1 MVAKEISQT
10 MTNLN
15 KKQVQQHHTKT
26 SPPPHTETNASA
38 QEERQGANLCNLEKK
53 QQLRTR
59 QLLVCNAVQAQAVHG
74 CVSNLCIQGL
84 NAREHQAVEKRCQG
98 GPASRGANLL
108 QGKAKHVELG
118 KHTLWRKGSKPS
130 TCASSIC
137 IHVIVIITTF
147 STIACI
153 DNVLNCVCKQL
164 QHVCTCWVEL
174 AKQLEAALNHRPFKL
189 KPMVHNH

>member
-108 QGKAKHVELG
+108 QGKAKHASRQVSSPCQG
-118 KHTLWRKGSKPS
+118 TLSLHLCLQTVPS
-130 TCASSIC
+130 GGD
-137 IHVIVIITTF
+137 F
-147 STIACI
+147 G
-153 DNVLNCVCKQL
+153 Q
-164 QHVCTCWVEL
+164 
-174 AKQLEAALNHRPFKL
+174 
-189 KPMVHNH
+189 